1 MSSPSCRIHLIAI
14 QAVSKMF
21 DLIVVICPS
30 ESHQPITNV
39 LSFDSALTTYVL
51 ANRVQVLETDQ
62 KQEVHANFATTSHQL
77 ANVLK

>member
-1 MSSPSCRIHLIAI
+1 
-14 QAVSKMF
+14 MF
-21 DLIVVICPS
+21 DLIVICPS
-30 ESHQPITNV
+30 ESHQPIANV

-62 KQEVHANFATTSHQL
+62 KQEAHANFATTSHQL